1 MLARY
6 ERVVSRLTFLG
17 GPFAIR
23 RCPSALVGTI
33 NLFLFFS
40 IPSTT
45 LKQLKGNFE
54 AIKGKSKGLDLKMG
68 EVLGWEG
75 RIWLM

>member
-6 ERVVSRLTFLG
+6 ERGGLDVDLLG
-17 GPFAIR
+17 GAFCYKAMPFGLSRNHKSLLI
-23 RCPSALVGTI
+23 
-33 NLFLFFS
+33 LFNSLD
-40 IPSTT
+40 
-45 LKQLKGNFE
+45 NFE